1 MHRLLAA
8 AATLGTVWGAASDLA
23 LGARYCTLRP
33 AVAGCDVIV
42 RETSWL
48 TIGGGEAYTVGR
60 TGIAWRTSG
69 SWTVDDGYR
78 PVAEGNYLL
87 EWGHADGSL
96 TVGGTATDPVLDGG
110 VIGIDC
116 S

>member
-1 MHRLLAA
+1 M
-8 AATLGTVWGAASDLA
+8 
-23 LGARYCTLRP
+23 
-33 AVAGCDVIV
+33 IV

-48 TIGGGEAYTVGR
+48 MIGGGEAYTVGR
-60 TGIAWRTSG
+60 TGIAWGASG

-78 PVAEGNYLL
+78 PVADGNHLL
-87 EWGHADGSL
+87 EWGRTDGSL